1 MCAYINSRLRAMT
14 KRFDS
19 VFDAISNTEQE
30 ALSLKLRASLMRELD
45 EIIAKEHWTQ
55 KQAAKQLGVTQ
66 PRISDLRRGKL
77 SLFSLDTLVNMI
89 AAAGRDVS
97 VRVA

>member
-1 MCAYINSRLRAMT
+1 MT

-45 EIIAKEHWTQ
+45 EIIANEHWTQ

-89 AAAGRDVS
+89 AAAGRDDS

>member
-1 MCAYINSRLRAMT
+1 MT

-45 EIIAKEHWTQ
+45 EIIANEHWTQ

-97 VRVA
+97 LRVA